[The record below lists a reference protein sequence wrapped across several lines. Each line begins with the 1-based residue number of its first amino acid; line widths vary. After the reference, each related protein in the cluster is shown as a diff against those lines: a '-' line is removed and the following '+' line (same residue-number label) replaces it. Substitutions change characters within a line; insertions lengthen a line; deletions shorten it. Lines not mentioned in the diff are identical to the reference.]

1 MGRCLERDVQTN
13 ERVQRSW
20 GSTSDRIL
28 ILLKQHEMTKIEIC
42 SALGLTHDDTASV
55 LTRLRRTSKL
65 FGKRIYICGYERGAI
80 GKRYY
85 LRPVYKAG
93 SNPDRL
99 KPPVYTQKERS
110 AKSHQ
115 KKMLIKHSQIF
126 QGQYGL

>member
-1 MGRCLERDVQTN
+1 MQDN
-13 ERVQRSW
+13 ERMQRSW
-20 GSTSDRIL
+20 GSTTDRIL
-28 ILLKQHEMTKIEIC
+28 ILLKQHEMTKIQIC
-42 SALGLTHDDTASV
+42 TELGLTHDDTASV

-80 GKRYY
+80 GRRYY

-93 SNPDRL
+93 SNPDRP

-110 AKSHQ
+110 AKSY
-115 KKMLIKHSQIF
+115 KKRMLIKHSQIF